1 MSTSLFGEARYNIAP
16 SQQAPVIA
24 NVEGG
29 NRIELFQWGLKS
41 LVPKAEHQSE
51 TFAELCFV
59 EAAMHHESLVGRH
72 SLPGLQDNRR

>member
-51 TFAELCFV
+51 LSPNSASLRRQC
-59 EAAMHHESLVGRH
+59 AMRV
-72 SLPGLQDNRR
+72 